1 MNTALRH
8 RGPDDEGVWISGN
21 AGLAARRLSIIDVE
35 HGHQPMTTEDGRF
48 TVVFNGEIYNAP
60 ELREELRAKGHA
72 FRTRCDTEVV
82 LEAFAAYGDEAVE
95 RFNGMFAIAVYE
107 PARRRLL
114 LVRDR
119 VGIKPLCYTFRGGT
133 LAFSSEI
140 DSLLRS
146 GLVTGRMDPA
156 ALDAYFTYLYVPG
169 DRSIFQDVKKL
180 APGERVIFEDGVLRR
195 ERYWRPELR
204 LQANWTLDTA
214 AEAFLELLDDA
225 IRLRTVSDVPLG
237 AFLSGGV
244 DSSAIVGRFREGSGN
259 ALKTFTIGFTD
270 PQADETGYARIASD
284 RFGTEHTESVM
295 TPDLVTLLPELIP
308 YFGEPFADSSAVPT
322 WLVSKLAREQVTVA
336 LSGDGGDE
344 LFAGYTWAHMNH
356 RVAQYR
362 RVPALLRQGID
373 GALRGLPGS
382 GWAGRVKRFSTDSF
396 LDPRASFLRRQTCFG
411 EEMRNELYGD
421 DLRSVVARA
430 TKHST
435 ERVDD
440 SALDPSDPNWMLER
454 DLRVYLPDDILTKV
468 DRMSMAASL
477 EVRVPMLDHR
487 IVEFAM
493 TVPFALKFSG
503 GVSKRLLKHA
513 IRDTVPQSLLTQRK
527 RGFSLPIHRW
537 FRGELGDQFQ
547 ELLLTGDARCG
558 GYLNMDSVRTLYS
571 LHSSGTEDMGHHLWT
586 LLSFEHWLRYVE
598 SVPGVHVDL

>member
-8 RGPDDEGVWISGN
+8 RGPDDAGVWISGS
-21 AGLAARRLSIIDVE
+21 AGLAARRLSIIDVA
-35 HGHQPMTTEDGRF
+35 HGHQPMATEDGRL
-48 TVVFNGEIYNAP
+48 TIVFNGEIYNAP
-60 ELREELRAKGHA
+60 VLREELRAKGHA
-72 FRTRCDTEVV
+72 FRTQCDTEVV
-82 LEAFAAYGDEAVE
+82 LEAFAAYGDEAVD

-107 PARRRLL
+107 PARRRLV

-119 VGIKPLCYTFRGGT
+119 VGIKPLCYAFRNGT

-146 GLVTGRMDPA
+146 GLVTGRLDPA

-169 DRSIFQDVKKL
+169 VRSIFRDVKKL
-180 APGERVIFEDGVLRR
+180 APGERVIFENGTLRR
-195 ERYWRPELR
+195 ERYWQPELR
-204 LQANWTLDTA
+204 LRTDWTLDSA
-214 AEAFLELLDDA
+214 AEAFLDLLDDA

-244 DSSAIVGRFREGSGN
+244 DSSAVVGRLSEVTGN
-259 ALKTFTIGFTD
+259 PVKTFTIGFPD
-270 PQADETGYARIASD
+270 AQADETGYARMASD
-284 RFGTEHTESVM
+284 RFGSEHTESIM
-295 TPDLVTLLPELIP
+295 TPDLATLLPKLIP

-322 WLVSKLAREQVTVA
+322 WLVSELAREQVTVA

-362 RVPALLRQGID
+362 RVPALLRRGVD
-373 GALRGLPGS
+373 GVLSKLPDS
-382 GWAGRVKRFSTDSF
+382 IWAGRVQRFSADSF
-396 LDPRASFLRRQTCFG
+396 LDPRASFLRRQTCFDVH
-411 EEMRNELYGD
+411 MRDALYGG
-421 DLRSVVARA
+421 DLHGVVERA
-430 TKHST
+430 ANEGAEASDGT
-435 ERVDD
+435 
-440 SALDPSDPNWMLER
+440 ALDPGDPNWMLER

-513 IRDTVPQSLLTQRK
+513 IRDTVPQSSLAQRK
-527 RGFSLPIHRW
+527 HGFSLPIHRW
-537 FRGELGDQFQ
+537 FRGELGNHFK
-547 ELLLTGDARCG
+547 ELLFAGDARCG
-558 GYLNMDSVRTLYS
+558 RMLNMDFARNLYS
-571 LHSSGTEDMGHHLWT
+571 RHASGSEDLGHHLWT